1 MDKQMDICKD
11 LWINMCVYRQF
22 IIISYGQIDKFI
34 DVQIDLQIN
43 RQIDLQINRQI
54 DIDCVNSPNEHF

>member
-11 LWINMCVYRQF
+11 LWINMCIYRQF

-34 DVQIDLQIN
+34 DEQIDEFMDKYTWID
-43 RQIDLQINRQI
+43 RSKDKQIDRY
-54 DIDCVNSPNEHF
+54 